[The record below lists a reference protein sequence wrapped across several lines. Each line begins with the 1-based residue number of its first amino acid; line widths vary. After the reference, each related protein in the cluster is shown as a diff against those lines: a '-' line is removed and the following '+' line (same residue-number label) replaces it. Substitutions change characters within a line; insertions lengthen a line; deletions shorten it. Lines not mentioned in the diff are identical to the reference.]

1 MLDFFKKD
9 KDSASSPEEEK
20 KEKKVSEK
28 PSPKKGGKSGGL
40 KMNLIRDEVVNV
52 FDWRKNLI
60 ILALALVLAV
70 ALVIAAY
77 WGLIWWGERQYN
89 IAESEFVQEKDISA
103 LNQDIK
109 SSQEK
114 INQEILPFQKKLE
127 KTESLLNHH
136 IYWNKFFKFLED
148 HTLSSVYFS
157 GFSGGLEGQYSLS
170 AQARDIEAIEAQVD
184 KLLQSEFVRDVW
196 VEKASLGAT
205 EEGSSVS
212 FTLNISLKT
221 PQVFINY

>member
-1 MLDFFKKD
+1 MFDFLKKE
-9 KDSASSPEEEK
+9 KSPESSAEEEK
-20 KEKKVSEK
+20 KDKKTPEKTTK
-28 PSPKKGGKSGGL
+28 GKSRGL

-60 ILALALVLAV
+60 VLALASVLSV

-77 WGLIWWGERQYN
+77 WGIIWWGEKQYN
-89 IAESEFVQEKDISA
+89 TAETEFVKEKDISS
-103 LNQDIK
+103 LN
-109 SSQEK
+109 EK
-114 INQEILPFQKKLE
+114 IKNSRKKINEEILPFQKKLE
-127 KTESLLNHH
+127 KTESLLNGH

-148 HTLSSVYFS
+148 NTLSSVYLS
-157 GFSGGLEGQYSLS
+157 GFSGGLEGEYSFS
-170 AQARDIEAIEAQVD
+170 ARARDIEAIEAQVD
-184 KLLQSEFVRDVW
+184 KLLESEFVRDAW